1 MSQDQTTQTTKS
13 TLSKASKKGKS
24 DLPDLDAVK
33 EVSVVTPEDIA
44 PILEQKDIKKFEAA
58 QMGMAEFEAQ
68 VQLALKTGHHW
79 LEVPKEVLVMV
90 CGGEYPDTH
99 YICYKGL
106 KVRTSSVMELS
117 FIGGI
122 LALSTTTMAVLL
134 IWTNY
139 FWMKHTQ
146 TLVNK
151 VMSQNYR
158 DYAVGVNKETVLP
171 RQPKVQEQAPEDL
184 RALQE
189 FNFN

>member
-106 KVRTSSVMELS
+106 KVASEGTAKS
-117 FIGGI
+117 I
-122 LALSTTTMAVLL
+122 MAHERINQNEKLFPKDTGRVL
-134 IWTNY
+134 
-139 FWMKHTQ
+139 
-146 TLVNK
+146 
-151 VMSQNYR
+151 
-158 DYAVGVNKETVLP
+158 
-171 RQPKVQEQAPEDL
+171 
-184 RALQE
+184 
-189 FNFN
+189 